1 MRKNW
6 SEAIFRIPGNEFPSY
21 YGASH
26 RDSDVFCPRLCSHE
40 KFFISEISVPLL
52 SRHNQHVMNM
62 CTAALLMGGNVR
74 VELEDNLYLEKGIK
88 ARSSAEQVA
97 KIIRIAKEPGIDPAT
112 PDEARKILKLKG
124 NG

>member
-1 MRKNW
+1 
-6 SEAIFRIPGNEFPSY
+6 
-21 YGASH
+21 
-26 RDSDVFCPRLCSHE
+26 
-40 KFFISEISVPLL
+40 
-52 SRHNQHVMNM
+52 
-62 CTAALLMGGNVR
+62 MGGNVR